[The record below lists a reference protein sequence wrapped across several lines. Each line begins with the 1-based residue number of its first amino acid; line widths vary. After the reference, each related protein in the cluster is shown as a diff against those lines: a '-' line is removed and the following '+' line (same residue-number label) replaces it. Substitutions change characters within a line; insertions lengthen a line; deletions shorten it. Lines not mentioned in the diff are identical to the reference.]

1 MNKLPK
7 TYGII
12 PARYESSR
20 FPGKALA
27 DIQVKPMFWHVFD
40 RARQCSAINTVVLA
54 TDDNRI
60 YTVAKDL
67 AVPVLMTDP
76 NHPSGT
82 DRILEA
88 AEMLHVQDDDVV
100 VNIQGDEPLLVPDM
114 LSELLHPFTD
124 STTQVTT
131 LAKQISI
138 AESQNPDRV
147 KVVTDKHGQA
157 LYFSRSPIPFDRK
170 ESKPDYKGHVGIYAF
185 RMNTLRQFQKLG
197 PSFLESLEYLEQLR
211 LLENGIPI
219 RVIMTEYDC
228 QGVDTP
234 ADLELVLKKLLK
246 DTHHET

>member
-12 PARYESSR
+12 PARYESVR

-27 DIQVKPMFWHVFD
+27 DIQGKPMFWHVFD
-40 RARQCSAINTVVLA
+40 RACQCNAIDTVVLA
-54 TDDNRI
+54 TDDDRI

-76 NHPSGT
+76 GHPSGT

-88 AEMLHVQDDDVV
+88 AEILHVRDDEVV

-114 LSELLHPFTD
+114 LSELLHPFLD
-124 STTQVTT
+124 SATQVTT
-131 LAKQISI
+131 LAKQIS
-138 AESQNPDRV
+138 AEESQNSDRV
-147 KVVTDKHGQA
+147 KLVTDNHGCA
-157 LYFSRSPIPFDRK
+157 LYFSRSPIPFDRNGA
-170 ESKPDYKGHVGIYAF
+170 KPDYKGHVGIYAF
-185 RMNTLRQFQKLG
+185 RMHTLRQFQKLG
-197 PSFLESLEYLEQLR
+197 RSYLESLEYLEQLR

-219 RVIMTEYDC
+219 RVVMTRHDC

-234 ADLELVLKKLLK
+234 ADLELVLKTFGKG
-246 DTHHET
+246 

>member
-1 MNKLPK
+1 MQKHPK
-7 TYGII
+7 IYGII

-27 DIQVKPMFWHVFD
+27 DILGKPMFWHVFD
-40 RARQCSAINTVVLA
+40 RACRCTAIDKVILA

-60 YTVAKDL
+60 RAAAEDL

-76 NHPSGT
+76 GHPSGT

-88 AEMLHVQDDDVV
+88 AEMLQVQDDNVV

-114 LSELLHPFTD
+114 LSELLQPFAD
-124 STTQVTT
+124 STTQVST
-131 LAKQISI
+131 LAKRIS
-138 AESQNPDRV
+138 ADESNNPDRV
-147 KVVTDKHGQA
+147 KVVTDNRGRA

-170 ESKPDYKGHVGIYAF
+170 GSKPSYKGHIGIYAF
-185 RMNTLRQFQKLG
+185 RMNTLRQFQTLG
-197 PSFLESLEYLEQLR
+197 PSYLEALEYLEQLR

-219 RVIMTEYDC
+219 RVIMTNHDC

-234 ADLELVLKKLLK
+234 ADLELVLKKMSK
-246 DTHHET
+246 D